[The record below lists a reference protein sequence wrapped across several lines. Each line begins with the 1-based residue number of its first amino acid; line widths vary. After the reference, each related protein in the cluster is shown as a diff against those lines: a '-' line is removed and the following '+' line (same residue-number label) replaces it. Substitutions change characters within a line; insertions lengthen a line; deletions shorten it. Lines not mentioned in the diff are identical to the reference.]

1 MDLNAQLD
9 VDLVAVQA
17 EDVVTCLLTLTA
29 PIPED
34 VESRPGECL
43 IAVVDRSGSMSGGR
57 LAAVRTAL
65 HSLVDRLKPQDT
77 LGVVAFDD
85 QAVVQVPAR

>member
-29 PIPED
+29 PISD
-34 VESRPGECL
+34 GVESRPGECL
-43 IAVVDRSGSMSGGR
+43 IAVVDRSGSMRDGR
-57 LAAVRTAL
+57 IA
-65 HSLVDRLKPQDT
+65 
-77 LGVVAFDD
+77 
-85 QAVVQVPAR
+85 